1 VAYNNKQEE
10 NEKRKEKKNIS
21 VVVELETWLQ
31 FHIFCSSRDSKR
43 KKISAK

>member
-1 VAYNNKQEE
+1 LAYNNKQEE
-10 NEKRKEKKNIS
+10 NEKEKKKNIS

-31 FHIFCSSRDSKR
+31 FHIFCSSPTVGK